1 MTMLQQE
8 NKKKLKLSM
17 TDTKQKLFKSQIKG
31 SVLELIFHYKL
42 IVLLETKFKRE
53 YKKILFYISFETF
66 CSFVLQNFFSDN
78 LY

>member
-42 IVLLETKFKRE
+42 IVLLESKFKRE

-66 CSFVLQNFFSDN
+66 LLICAAKFFF
-78 LY
+78 

>member
-66 CSFVLQNFFSDN
+66 LLICAAKFFF
-78 LY
+78 

>member
-17 TDTKQKLFKSQIKG
+17 TDTKHKLFKSQIKG

-66 CSFVLQNFFSDN
+66 LLISAAKFFF
-78 LY
+78 